1 MICFVQTFIK
11 MLSVSAGSIFLLGL
25 NGIVLC
31 VPLAYLYQCVLKAV
45 PLLLK
50 GIVLCVPLA
59 YQRNNTQKFYDF
71 SL

>member
-25 NGIVLC
+25 NGI
-31 VPLAYLYQCVLKAV
+31 PF
-45 PLLLK
+45 
-50 GIVLCVPLA
+50 CVPLA
-59 YQRNNTQKFYDF
+59 YQRNNTKKSYDF